1 MFDTLLYTKKLEAA
15 GMTRDQAEA
24 QVNVIAE
31 MVVDGVATKQDI
43 GLLKAETQ
51 KEFAELRLEMAKGFA
66 DVRTD
71 MDRGLAS
78 VRADMEKGLASVRAD
93 MEKGFASIRAEMQEG
108 LAALRSEMQ
117 REIASIRMEMAAFDA
132 KLVSLEYRLTLRM
145 GAMFAAST
153 SITIAVLAWIK

>member
-51 KEFAELRLEMAKGFA
+51 KEFAELRLE
-66 DVRTD
+66 
-71 MDRGLAS
+71 
-78 VRADMEKGLASVRAD
+78 
-93 MEKGFASIRAEMQEG
+93 I
-108 LAALRSEMQ
+108 
-117 REIASIRMEMAAFDA
+117 AAFEA
-132 KLVSLEYRLTLRM
+132 KLLGLEHRLTLRM